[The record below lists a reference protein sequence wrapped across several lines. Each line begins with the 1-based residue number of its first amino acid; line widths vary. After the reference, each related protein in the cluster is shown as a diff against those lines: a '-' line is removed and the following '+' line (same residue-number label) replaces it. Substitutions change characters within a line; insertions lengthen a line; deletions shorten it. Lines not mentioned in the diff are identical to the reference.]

1 MYMALLLIILDMI
14 KIVAFDKSWLNYS
27 SLLIT
32 YLMCMAR
39 LYREVRVMKEV
50 MMLIYGTE
58 NVYDSWDSY

>member
-1 MYMALLLIILDMI
+1 MALFIILDII

-32 YLMCMAR
+32 CLMCMAR